1 MSLWLLLMGLG
12 QDRAIPSKT
21 AQAKR
26 KPRAHLYE
34 RQPNGRCVGS
44 TGRRSF
50 KLEGKMLNYDEL
62 VELARICLKQAREA
76 KNPSVSS
83 ELRHVA
89 KGYQMRAASMKNG
102 RLPDIGEE

>member
-1 MSLWLLLMGLG
+1 
-12 QDRAIPSKT
+12 
-21 AQAKR
+21 
-26 KPRAHLYE
+26 
-34 RQPNGRCVGS
+34 
-44 TGRRSF
+44 
-50 KLEGKMLNYDEL
+50 MLNYDEL